1 MMEKI
6 LLFTKVKLKDGN
18 KEKTFKIFL
27 LLFLILIFCTP
38 QLFKASAS
46 NSVDVEESYGKAI
59 LYVSGE
65 ATIYNISSVTNAVVV
80 LENSP
85 VVEQLAKHA
94 NLSLAKQITPPETVE
109 KVKTKKIETPYSP
122 KQTVRSIPND
132 QKFAAGSSSG
142 KATSVLTNHFTDS
155 NLVITHY
162 GEIKIPLFAYLLKI
176 YTADFSKTA
185 ALSQFLFSRPPPQ
198 LIA

>member
-46 NSVDVEESYGKAI
+46 NNVDLEESYGKAI

-80 LENSP
+80 LENSS
-85 VVEQLAKHA
+85 VADIIAKHA

-109 KVKTKKIETPYSP
+109 KVKTKKIETPSSP
-122 KQTVRSIPND
+122 TQTVRSIPTD
-132 QKFAAGSSSG
+132 EKFSAGSSSG
-142 KATSVLTNHFTDS
+142 NDTSVLSNQFTSNNVVVAHF
-155 NLVITHY
+155 NELM
-162 GEIKIPLFAYLLKI
+162 IPSFAFLLKI
-176 YTADFSKTA
+176 YSKNFPKTA

>member
-1 MMEKI
+1 M
-6 LLFTKVKLKDGN
+6 DGN

-65 ATIYNISSVTNAVVV
+65 VTIYNISSVTNAVVV
-80 LENSP
+80 
-85 VVEQLAKHA
+85 
-94 NLSLAKQITPPETVE
+94 VE
-109 KVKTKKIETPYSP
+109 KTTIPSNFAENKLLTSTRHSTSTKAVVKLKTKKVETPYSP
-122 KQTVRSIPND
+122 KQTIKSIPARD
-132 QKFAAGSSSG
+132 KFSAGSSSG
-142 KATSVLTNHFTDS
+142 NDTSVLTNQFTSNNVVVAHF
-155 NLVITHY
+155 NELM
-162 GEIKIPLFAYLLKI
+162 IPSFAFLLKI
-176 YTADFSKTA
+176 YSSDFSKTA

-198 LIA
+198 IIA